1 MNADGSQDE
10 PLSHINDAY
19 MVFLRKEIAR
29 IRASTGSIRALAKQI
44 LSETTQIKDRCLRSS
59 EAIISADDEQQLRDF
74 YNTLVRKNQSNV
86 PKIRTDIDLLEGFLA
101 KSLKNK
107 VTDDNKKCQK
117 QISDAKK

>member
-1 MNADGSQDE
+1 
-10 PLSHINDAY
+10 

-29 IRASTGSIRALAKQI
+29 IRASTGPIRALAKQI

-59 EAIISADDEQQLRDF
+59 EAIISVDDEQQLRDF

-117 QISDAKK
+117 QISNAKK